1 MKVRAQ
7 FAFVFNLDK
16 CIGCHTCSV
25 TCKNTWTNRKG
36 VEYVWFN
43 NVESKPGIGYPKQW
57 ENQEKWKGGWTLNG
71 GTASESWSLEYR
83 VGSETAELK
92 RSRHSTLAAL
102 TRLHKASAGGLG
114 WRILGDSFA
123 IGMILLGLSGLL
135 LWARGRTLKQM
146 VLSVASVSALAL
158 LTVLLANLF

>member
-7 FAFVFNLDK
+7 FALIFSLDK

-57 ENQEKWKGGWTLNG
+57 ENQEKWRGGWTLEG
-71 GTASESWSLEYR
+71 GKLELRSGGRASKLLNIFSNPDLPQIDDYYEPFTYNYARLQNAPLSEATPTARPLSQITGEPIEKIQWGPNWEDIMAGPWEDRSVDKNMDN
-83 VGSETAELK
+83 VGRE
-92 RSRHSTLAAL
+92 
-102 TRLHKASAGGLG
+102 
-114 WRILGDSFA
+114 I
-123 IGMILLGLSGLL
+123 
-135 LWARGRTLKQM
+135 
-146 VLSVASVSALAL
+146 
-158 LTVLLANLF
+158 